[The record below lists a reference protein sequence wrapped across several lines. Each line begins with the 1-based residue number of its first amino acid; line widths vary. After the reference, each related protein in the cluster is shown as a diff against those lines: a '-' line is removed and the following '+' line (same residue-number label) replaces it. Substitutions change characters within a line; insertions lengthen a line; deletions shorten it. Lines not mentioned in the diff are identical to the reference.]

1 MNYDVIIPTIKH
13 YLLGLQT
20 KICLNVENEDQ
31 QQKFL
36 IDDWLRAEGG
46 GGKTCVLSEGLI
58 IERGA
63 VNFSHVF
70 GKALPASAS
79 QRHPSLAST
88 GFQATGISLIIH
100 PRNPYV
106 PTVHM
111 NLRFIVSSATDSQP
125 AQWWFGGGF
134 DLTPYYAFL
143 EDCRH
148 WHLTAKQSCDP
159 FGLELYPQYKKNC
172 DDYFYLKH
180 RQEARGIGGL
190 FFDDLNQWEF
200 DQCFEFIKSVG
211 DHFLLA
217 YLPILQRRKNHA
229 YGKRERQFQAYRRSR
244 YVEFNLIYDRGTLFG
259 LQSGGRVESI
269 LTSLP
274 PQAHWQYN
282 WQPEPGSKEAALTE
296 KFLIARDWASSS
308 LRIES

>member
-1 MNYDVIIPTIKH
+1 MNYDVIIPTIKD
-13 YLLGLQT
+13 YLLALQT
-20 KICLNVENEDQ
+20 QICLSLEDAEGR
-31 QQKFL
+31 QKFL

-46 GGKTCVLSEGLI
+46 GGKTCVMASGEL

-70 GKALPASAS
+70 GSSLPSCAS
-79 QRHPSLAST
+79 QRHPSLALMP
-88 GFQATGISLIIH
+88 FQATGISLVIH

-111 NLRFIVSSATDSQP
+111 NLRFIGLQGTDK
-125 AQWWFGGGF
+125 WWFGGGF
-134 DLTPYYAFL
+134 DLTPYYPFL

-159 FGLELYPQYKKNC
+159 FGRELYSQYKKNC

-180 RQEARGIGGL
+180 RQEARGIGGI
-190 FFDDLNQWEF
+190 FFDDLNVWDF
-200 DQCFEFIKSVG
+200 SQCFEFIKSVG
-211 DHFLLA
+211 NHFLKA
-217 YLPILQRRKNHA
+217 YLPILQRRKAYA
-229 YGKRERQFQAYRRSR
+229 YGERERQFQAHRRSR

-274 PQAHWQYN
+274 PQAHWQYD
-282 WQPEPGSKEAALTE
+282 WKPEPGSIEAQLTE
-296 KFLIARDWASSS
+296 NFLIPRDWVA
-308 LRIES
+308 

>member
-1 MNYDVIIPTIKH
+1 MNYDVIIPTIKD
-13 YLLGLQT
+13 YLLALQT
-20 KICLNVENEDQ
+20 KICLDLENEEQ
-31 QQKFL
+31 HEKFL
-36 IDDWLRAEGG
+36 MDDWLRAEGG
-46 GGKTCVLSEGLI
+46 GGKTCVLSEGVV

-70 GKALPASAS
+70 GDALPTSAS
-79 QRHPSLAST
+79 QRHPCLVTTA
-88 GFQATGISLIIH
+88 FQATGISLIIH

-111 NLRFIVSSATDSQP
+111 NLRFIVVSATDSQP
-125 AQWWFGGGF
+125 AKWWFGGGF
-134 DLTPYYAFL
+134 DLTPYYPFL
-143 EDCRH
+143 EDCQH
-148 WHLTAKQSCDP
+148 WHITAKQSCDP

-180 RQEARGIGGL
+180 RHEARGIGGL
-190 FFDDLNQWEF
+190 FFDDLNHWEL
-200 DQCFEFIKSVG
+200 DRCFEFIKSVG

-217 YLPILQRRKNHA
+217 YLPILKRRKDHA
-229 YGKRERQFQAYRRSR
+229 YGERERQFQAYRRSR

-282 WQPEPGSKEAALTE
+282 WQPQAGSKEAELTE
-296 KFLIARDWASSS
+296 KFLIARDWLATDC
-308 LRIES
+308 